1 MNQNK
6 QVSTAGIDSMLT
18 GLQKTFRN
26 QDGSVINVALLI
38 LILIFLI
45 GIGLHKISTTDVK
58 IASNIKTDT
67 TTFYAAESGLDA
79 ASELLELNA
88 DCPIGF
94 KDTNADPAIEEANI
108 EGQIMATNLSFWL
121 NDHADDPNPYRP
133 DGTFDNSLA
142 DAYYPIGADRT
153 EGSTD
158 EYTNLSF
165 GGAVRFSKGAAI
177 QMAAGYEGLGKGSAS
192 GGATGLYDIF
202 VYQHG
207 QNKSSAKHYIQWG
220 HKIGFGSTCKY

>member
-1 MNQNK
+1 MKSRPHIVINNQN
-6 QVSTAGIDSMLT
+6 
-18 GLQKTFRN
+18 
-26 QDGSVINVALLI
+26 GSVINVALLI

-88 DCPIGF
+88 NCPIGF
-94 KDTNADPAIEEANI
+94 KDTNI
-108 EGQIMATNLSFWL
+108 EGKIMATNLIFWL
-121 NDHADDPNPYRP
+121 NDHANDPNPYRP
-133 DGTFDNSLA
+133 DGTFDNTLA

-153 EGSTD
+153 EDSTD
-158 EYTNLSF
+158 EYTNLSI
-165 GGAVRFSKGAAI
+165 GGGVRFSKGSAVQA
-177 QMAAGYEGLGKGSAS
+177 AAGYEGLGKGSAG
-192 GGATGLYDIF
+192 GGATALYDIF

-220 HKIGFGSTCKY
+220 HKIGVSVDICKY